1 MAAPNVPTRTIA
13 VNVTFFADLGR
24 HLPRGVDGPQRYELP
39 RDATITDLLAAI
51 GIPAD
56 TDLTAALD
64 DELAKRESPLHDG
77 AEVMLLSPMEGGA

>member
-13 VNVTFFADLGR
+13 VNVTFFADLRR
-24 HLPRGVDGPQRYELP
+24 HLPRGADGPQRYELP
-39 RDATITDLLAAI
+39 GDATITDLLAAI

-56 TDLTAALD
+56 ADLTAALD
-64 DELAKRESPLHDG
+64 GELAKRESPLHDG

>member
-1 MAAPNVPTRTIA
+1 MAAPSVPARTIA
-13 VNVTFFADLGR
+13 VNITFFADLR
-24 HLPRGVDGPQRYELP
+24 SHVPRGAEGPQRYEL
-39 RDATITDLLAAI
+39 REDATITDLLAAI

-64 DELAKRESPLHDG
+64 GVLARRESPLHDG